1 LALIQLT
8 CEDIKDEFHQSNTIS
23 DKALLPHLGQ
33 IDKAC
38 LKIKKLV
45 DQLRNYSRHDS
56 KEVPENKDIKEL
68 IEESL
73 FLVKQKLR
81 TGNIKANVILEE
93 KISQMTLLCYANK
106 LEQVLMN
113 LMSNACDAMKNLTK
127 KELTIKAFMQDNYFL
142 IAVQDTGTGIPD
154 DIKPKIF
161 ESFYTTKPK
170 GEGTGLGLSIV
181 KNIVIEHGGDLLV
194 DSEMG
199 KGSTFTIKLPAL
211 KLSPLN
217 KTDKIQAA

>member
-1 LALIQLT
+1 
-8 CEDIKDEFHQSNTIS
+8 
-23 DKALLPHLGQ
+23 
-33 IDKAC
+33 
-38 LKIKKLV
+38 
-45 DQLRNYSRHDS
+45 
-56 KEVPENKDIKEL
+56 
-68 IEESL
+68 
-73 FLVKQKLR
+73 
-81 TGNIKANVILEE
+81 
-93 KISQMTLLCYANK
+93 
-106 LEQVLMN
+106 
-113 LMSNACDAMKNLTK
+113 
-127 KELTIKAFMQDNYFL
+127 MQDNYFL